1 MPRGADKTKRK
12 MRNYDAES
20 QARAAKNQEVNQAKK
35 RNFLGLFQAS
45 QQLKVL
51 FYKALCTFIPTLFI

>member
-12 MRNYDAES
+12 KRNYDAEG

-35 RNFLGLFQAS
+35 RNFLGLYQAS
-45 QQLKVL
+45 KHLKVL
-51 FYKALCTFIPTLFI
+51 FY